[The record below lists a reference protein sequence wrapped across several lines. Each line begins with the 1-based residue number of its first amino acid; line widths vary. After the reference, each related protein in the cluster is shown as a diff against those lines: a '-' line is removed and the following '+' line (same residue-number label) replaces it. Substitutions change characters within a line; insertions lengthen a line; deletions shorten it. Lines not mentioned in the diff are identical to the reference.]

1 MSEINSFN
9 DYASRYNTNMD
20 YSTLFGGG
28 APYIDSG
35 MGGINVSDY
44 AMIKNGS
51 YGKLMKAYY
60 AKQDADK
67 LSQTGDS
74 SKTLTLMRSSA
85 DSLKKSAEALGN
97 ASLYEKKKFKKKDE
111 ETGEET
117 EVEDYDWDAIT
128 KAVKSFVDDYNA
140 VVEQAGNSETK
151 NVLRNAAWMTG
162 ITEKAGNL
170 LSKAG
175 ITIGKGNMLEFDE
188 DALKEKTALGKSG
201 IELDNIS
208 TLKSLFTGYGSFG
221 SQISQKASAIS
232 SAAARTKG
240 VDKTYNKNGTYSDTI
255 SKLFQSTIDERVGS
269 KDKDKDKVTDKSYWE
284 QKLKEEKDK
293 DKNKND

>member
-1 MSEINSFN
+1 MAAALPN
-9 DYASRYNTNMD
+9 
-20 YSTLFGGG
+20 
-28 APYIDSG
+28 IDSG

-117 EVEDYDWDAIT
+117 EAEDYDRDAIT
-128 KAVKSFVDDYNA
+128 KAVKSFADDRNS

-151 NVLRNAAWMTG
+151 NVLRNAAWMTS
-162 ITEKAGNL
+162 ITEKAV
-170 LSKAG
+170 LS
-175 ITIGKGNMLEFDE
+175 L
-188 DALKEKTALGKSG
+188 
-201 IELDNIS
+201 
-208 TLKSLFTGYGSFG
+208 
-221 SQISQKASAIS
+221 
-232 SAAARTKG
+232 
-240 VDKTYNKNGTYSDTI
+240 TI
-255 SKLFQSTIDERVGS
+255 SL
-269 KDKDKDKVTDKSYWE
+269 
-284 QKLKEEKDK
+284 L
-293 DKNKND
+293 